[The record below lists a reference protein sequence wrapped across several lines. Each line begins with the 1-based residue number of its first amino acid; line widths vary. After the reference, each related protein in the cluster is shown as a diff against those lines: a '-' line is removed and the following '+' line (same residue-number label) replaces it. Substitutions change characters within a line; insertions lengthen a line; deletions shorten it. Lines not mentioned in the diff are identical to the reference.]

1 MHIHLKYLHHKKR
14 HNKSNNNNN
23 INSKTCLKWAIK
35 NRQNKGLNDK
45 W

>member
-14 HNKSNNNNN
+14 HNKSNNDNN
-23 INSKTCLKWAIK
+23 INSKTCLMWAIR

-45 W
+45 L